1 MAAEEAVDA
10 ALLWACKCCGCAS
23 IRRPG
28 ALLCASCWPGEG
40 SDVCEQ
46 TLHLRRLDYARQHG
60 APPSGLVALHV
71 QQPLEQVMRDEL
83 RLSLMD
89 QMISNTVGAH
99 FHRTCGATYDLP
111 SRSSSSSALAAKAVA
126 HAEGLIRTD
135 GKRPARTPPV
145 VAHGFYSPRDVAPG
159 EDLAKFADEA
169 AFTTA
174 RGLNGTSADTAAGLH
189 AAAAMDALSAA
200 LVEPPADAASS
211 SAAMWRCIPNVGW
224 REDVRGEP
232 AKRSKAWRSAAR
244 RGVARSSA
252 GRIDSASSCA
262 RSRSRSSAPP
272 VQLCGS
278 VHEVE
283 ISRRGVAV

>member
-89 QMISNTVGAH
+89 QMISNTVGAR
-99 FHRTCGATYDLP
+99 FHRTCSATYDLP
-111 SRSSSSSALAAKAVA
+111 PRSSSSSTDNYLASRSQARLHGTPSTPATPPHRRTLPDRVRAAMVSRRRPCGSTYRAVQEADNISRKWKLLATRIDQYARFWSVVFCAHVPNVLSMPLHLARRLLCTCAFVAALAP
-126 HAEGLIRTD
+126 HW
-135 GKRPARTPPV
+135 
-145 VAHGFYSPRDVAPG
+145 
-159 EDLAKFADEA
+159 
-169 AFTTA
+169 
-174 RGLNGTSADTAAGLH
+174 
-189 AAAAMDALSAA
+189 
-200 LVEPPADAASS
+200 LVT
-211 SAAMWRCIPNVGW
+211 RHV
-224 REDVRGEP
+224 
-232 AKRSKAWRSAAR
+232 
-244 RGVARSSA
+244 
-252 GRIDSASSCA
+252 
-262 RSRSRSSAPP
+262 
-272 VQLCGS
+272 
-278 VHEVE
+278 
-283 ISRRGVAV
+283 